1 MSLKSRRMKSKSLK
15 SKSLKSKSLKSK
27 KSKSKSLKSKK
38 SKSKSLKS
46 KSLKSKSLKSKNLK
60 SKDLVWGKFGY
71 IYNPLKKKYIRL
83 GTNDSYNVIKNKL
96 KRDNEWIK
104 RVKYMS
110 KKDNKFG
117 NKLKK
122 LL

>member
-1 MSLKSRRMKSKSLK
+1 M
-15 SKSLKSKSLKSK
+15 KSKSLKSK

-46 KSLKSKSLKSKNLK
+46 KKSKSKSLKSKKSK
-60 SKDLVWGKFGY
+60 SKDLVWGKIGY
-71 IYNPLKKKYIRL
+71 VYSPLKKKYIRL
-83 GTNDSYNVIKNKL
+83 GTNDSYNVIKNEL

>member
-1 MSLKSRRMKSKSLK
+1 MSLKSRRMK

-46 KSLKSKSLKSKNLK
+46 KSLKSKN
-60 SKDLVWGKFGY
+60 LVWGKIGY
-71 IYNPLKKKYIRL
+71 VYSPLKKKYIRL

>member
-1 MSLKSRRMKSKSLK
+1 MSLKSRRM
-15 SKSLKSKSLKSK
+15 KSKSLKSK

-46 KSLKSKSLKSKNLK
+46 K
-60 SKDLVWGKFGY
+60 DLVWGKIGY
-71 IYNPLKKKYIRL
+71 VYSPLKKKYIRL
-83 GTNDSYNVIKNKL
+83 GTNNSYNVIKNEL